1 MVLQYP
7 ARGSYLTPLEFL
19 RGIAMARLKLS
30 PSIPVV
36 VPIENIPH
44 LLRLENKAD
53 RIEEQKRLSR
63 LCIEFG
69 ANQIVEK
76 KR

>member
-1 MVLQYP
+1 
-7 ARGSYLTPLEFL
+7 
-19 RGIAMARLKLS
+19 MARLKLS

-53 RIEEQKRLSR
+53 RIEEQKRLSP
-63 LCIEFG
+63 LCLEFG
-69 ANQIVEK
+69 ANQIVE
-76 KR
+76 RRR

>member
-7 ARGSYLTPLEFL
+7 ERGSYLTPLEFL

-44 LLRLENKAD
+44 LVDLKIKPIELKSKSVYLAYALNLERTN
-53 RIEEQKRLSR
+53 S
-63 LCIEFG
+63 
-69 ANQIVEK
+69 
-76 KR
+76 